1 MTGRLRTLTILVF
14 VLAFGAT
21 FATGCGPI
29 TEEDLQ
35 KWSHNEVGFK
45 KMQEVINDPEVP
57 FDTKVRGLEVLVE
70 NGAGERVRGIIRDH
84 EQRAELVAELA
95 TSLLEKLQGDNEDL
109 QGKARDTLMQLLA
122 MLDDEGRT
130 EVQKQLAAWAFGDIT
145 ADMARDD
152 VWEKVQN
159 RISFSQVRELEQFG
173 VEPAL
178 IMIQKRL
185 ETREFGVLDWIDYV
199 QAQATEQETPELS
212 KRALAAL
219 RIAHKGLFEEMKTDE
234 KLYFQPKEL
243 IIVEKFYNIEA
254 VLYLLELSEH
264 FMLDRGTQME
274 SLMRAHELF
283 DKIIPEDQRTKYT
296 DKLLP
301 VMMRRLP
308 LLNGQKRI
316 EWASEV
322 LARSAIPGLEKI
334 SMFDIA
340 KSKAGKDQ
348 KTIKIWLS
356 RKYYNTG
363 AYLYGVMDGY
373 LGSRIDAQIDILKA
387 QWLKDGRW
395 PPKVPE
401 AAPAAAVVAEG
412 EKKPAE
418 GEKKPETADAK
429 PAEGEKKP
437 AEGEKKPETA
447 DAKPAEGEKKPA
459 EGEKKPETA
468 DAKPA
473 AKKADTAEQEGG
485 PKIEND
491 PQFQAELNAV
501 LDTTLVPELK
511 RHLTSPMII
520 TRLLGVAGLRR
531 LGTPGAVAVLEGLKK
546 DKTDVDMYFLE
557 RDEAGKLVKKGYT
570 IAALADSALAAIQ
583 LDREFAA
590 LQVEMEEKQ
599 QLPAKH
605 LQIIRRQMMLDM
617 STGSVELRAKYT
629 GKIEEQKKKVE
640 AYKERFKEELDKYHR
655 YIKILCAKQ
664 VKEYPSPVDTQA
676 MERYIDT
683 TALVCQKEA
692 SEALNPKKL
701 SLFKFTKEHYRAAV
715 ILAIKKREEVRRRVL
730 RARVRAYLRVAAEVF
745 VQLDAEKK
753 KRAKV
758 LPKLKVWTL
767 KDAKSRKVVD
777 KVLEQALKKAKEAH
791 EQAPPDKKG
800 RVGLTQAAIDE
811 YGTMELAEGYVLSI
825 LIGLN
830 FGLDWTEVTPE
841 TKALAPEKQQYR
853 YWSHLM
859 EAASKDFTNDYWL
872 KINPALLDFFNED
885 LDASYAAFTI
895 AIDGLDVGMKTWG
908 MSETAKPKWEKVL
921 KALNGAQAKAIALAK
936 AKAPADAPI
945 PAEVLATYQKYHPA
959 MELLAE
965 AYIISYDK
973 ARRIK
978 AEKDKKEAE
987 AKAKAE
993 AAKKPADAKP
1003 AEAKPAEAKP
1013 AEAKPAEAKPAE
1025 AKPADAKP
1033 AEAKPADAKPA
1044 EAKPAEAKP
1053 AEAKPADAKP
1063 AEAKPAEAKPADAK
1077 PATK

>member
-1 MTGRLRTLTILVF
+1 MTGRLGTLMILVF
-14 VLAFGAT
+14 VLTLGAAFT
-21 FATGCGPI
+21 TGCGPI

-57 FDTKVRGLEVLVE
+57 DETKIRGLEVLVE
-70 NGAGERVRGIIRDH
+70 NGAGERVRGIVRDH
-84 EQRAELVAELA
+84 EKRDELVSALA
-95 TSLLEKLQGDNEDL
+95 TSLLEKLKSDNEDL

-122 MLDDEGRT
+122 MLDDEGRS

-145 ADMARDD
+145 IEMPRDE

-159 RISFSQVRELEQFG
+159 RMSFSQVRELEKFG

-185 ETREFGVLDWIDYV
+185 ETKEFGILDWIDYV
-199 QAQATEQETPELS
+199 QAQATEQEKPELS

-219 RIAHKGLFEEMKTDE
+219 RIAHAGLFEEMKTDE
-234 KLYFQPKEL
+234 NMYFRPQEL

-322 LARSAIPGLEKI
+322 LARSAVPGLEKI

-340 KSKAGKDQ
+340 KSKAGKEQ

-373 LGSRIDAQIDILKA
+373 LESRIDAQIDILKA
-387 QWLKDGRW
+387 QWLKDARW
-395 PPKVPE
+395 PPKAPE
-401 AAPAAAVVAEG
+401 PAPAPAVAEG
-412 EKKPAE
+412 E
-418 GEKKPETADAK
+418 AK
-429 PAEGEKKP
+429 PAEGDKA
-437 AEGEKKPETA
+437 AE
-447 DAKPAEGEKKPA
+447 AKPAEGDKAAEAKPA
-459 EGEKKPETA
+459 EGDKAAEATPAEGDKAAEATPAEGDKAAE
-468 DAKPA
+468 AKPA
-473 AKKADTAEQEGG
+473 EGDKAAEATAPGAAEEEGA

-501 LDTTLVPELK
+501 LDTTLAPELK
-511 RHLTSPMII
+511 RHLASPMLI

-531 LGTPGAVAVLEGLKK
+531 LGTPGAVAVLESVRN

-557 RDEAGKLVKKGYT
+557 RDDAGKLVKKGYT
-570 IAALADSALAAIQ
+570 LGALADSALAAIQ
-583 LDREFAA
+583 LDHEFAA
-590 LQVEMEEKQ
+590 LQIEMEEKQ

-617 STGSVELRAKYT
+617 STSSAELREKYT
-629 GKIEEQKKKVE
+629 AKIEEQKKKVE

-664 VKEYPSPVDTQA
+664 VKDYPSPVDAQA
-676 MERYIDT
+676 MERYIDG
-683 TALVCQKEA
+683 TALVCEKEA
-692 SEALNPKKL
+692 REALNEKKL

-745 VQLDAEKK
+745 VQTKAGVKTLG
-753 KRAKV
+753 
-758 LPKLKVWTL
+758 KLKVWTL
-767 KDAKSRKVVD
+767 KNADSRKVVD
-777 KVLEQALKKAKEAH
+777 QILEEALKKAKEAH
-791 EQAPPDKKG
+791 ELAPPDKKA
-800 RVGLTQAAIDE
+800 RIGLTQEAIDE

-830 FGLDWTEVTPE
+830 FGLDWSEATPE
-841 TKALAPEKQQYR
+841 TKALAPEQQQYR

-859 EAASKDFTNDYWL
+859 EAASKDFTDDYWL
-872 KINPALLDFFNED
+872 KINPTLLDFFNED
-885 LDASYAAFTI
+885 LDASYAAFTV
-895 AIDGLDVGMKTWG
+895 AIDGLEIGMKTWG
-908 MSETAKPKWEKVL
+908 IPETTKPKWDKVV
-921 KALNGAQAKAIALAK
+921 KALNDVQAKSIALAK

-945 PAEVLATYQKYHPA
+945 PDEVLATYQKYYPS

-978 AEKDKKEAE
+978 AEQDKKAEE

-993 AAKKPADAKP
+993 AAKKPAEAKPADAKP
-1003 AEAKPAEAKP
+1003 AE
-1013 AEAKPAEAKPAE
+1013 
-1025 AKPADAKP
+1025 AKP

-1053 AEAKPADAKP
+1053 AEAKPAEATP
-1063 AEAKPAEAKPADAK
+1063 ADAKPADAK
-1077 PATK
+1077 PADAKPADAKPAAK